1 MLFVGNFTN
10 MKTRYFTVI
19 LMISLFGCN
28 NTKNIPSNKS
38 TQQQKVQTKELN
50 ILQQSGVDF
59 LADGNVP
66 TNWNLSINLDDTV
79 RFSAED
85 GLALKFAYNQLRKNE
100 TDSKKI
106 YTVALKSGNVM
117 IEVTDKICT
126 VTTIRETYKKEVT
139 VKFNN
144 TTYSGCGKFLADLNL
159 NGKWLLE
166 KIGFTPIVVAEYN
179 KIPELNINIAEGTVS
194 GNDGCNGIR
203 GNIEVQ
209 GKRIQFSQLAG
220 TKMACN
226 KKSIGKIIA
235 AQMNGQLVSYYF
247 KDGKLHLYLPDDSLL
262 IFKKS

>member
-1 MLFVGNFTN
+1 
-10 MKTRYFTVI
+10 MKAVYFPIV
-19 LMISLFGCN
+19 LMISLFSCN
-28 NTKNIPSNKS
+28 NTKNIPSTVT
-38 TQQQKVQTKELN
+38 TQQQKVQTQELN

-59 LADGNVP
+59 LANGNDP
-66 TNWNLSINLDDTV
+66 TNWKLSMSLDDTV

-85 GLALKFAYNQLRKNE
+85 GLALKFAYNQLKKNE
-100 TDSKKI
+100 TDGKKI
-106 YTVALKSGNVM
+106 YTVALKSGNVT
-117 IEVTDKICT
+117 IEITEKICT
-126 VTTIRETYKKEVT
+126 VTTIRETFKKEVT

-166 KIGFTPIVVAEYN
+166 KIGFTPIIVTEYN
-179 KIPELNINIAEGTVS
+179 KVPEMNIDIVEGTVS

-203 GNIEVQ
+203 GKIEVQ

-226 KKSIGKIIA
+226 KKSIAQIVA
-235 AQMNGQLVSYYF
+235 AQINNQLVSYYF